1 MARKPTKSLKIEA
14 VKDEDKEKALSA
26 ALATLEKNYGKGS
39 IMRLDGEK
47 KLNDEISIIPTGSI
61 GLDHAIGI
69 GGCLLYTSP
78 SPRDQR
84 GSRMPSSA

>member
-39 IMRLDGEK
+39 IMRLDGAV
-47 KLNDEISIIPTGSI
+47 S
-61 GLDHAIGI
+61 
-69 GGCLLYTSP
+69 YTHLTC
-78 SPRDQR
+78 RRR
-84 GSRMPSSA
+84 G